1 MSKKLAKGESRRC
14 SALRQRD
21 GKPCQAWAL
30 RGPDGATAHD
40 PPLCVWHAG
49 AREER
54 AKEKSRHEP
63 RQAPASGEG
72 GHLAATAEDDLVISP
87 DRGEA
92 LYAEF
97 FSAREFKVLTAV
109 AQSSSLQGELFL
121 VRGVL
126 RWLMM
131 DARAGQGLTEHK
143 LERRAG
149 TVFAGTA
156 VLTRM
161 LQVERELERGVDG
174 VPRPIAEALDEIG
187 EEWGIDL

>member
-1 MSKKLAKGESRRC
+1 MSKKSAKGESRRC

-54 AKEKSRHEP
+54 AQERSHPEP
-63 RQAPASGEG
+63 REASGSNEG
-72 GHLAATAEDDLVISP
+72 GQLAVAEDDLIISAE
-87 DRGEA
+87 RGEA

-126 RWLMM
+126 RWLMR